1 MSYNE
6 FISNVSVFKKEKM
19 NWKWKKKSKWQLPSF
34 WPFSKENIDQATLP
48 SCVSAILTAL
58 QKQNSLC
65 NVACLLRLFKFA
77 LLYSCFLFLS
87 HSHTLYLSLS
97 LSTSTSLSLWM
108 IVPWLLY
115 DVPSL
120 YLSFPLISTNINLAQ
135 YYQCQFCI
143 NNKILVRY

>member
-97 LSTSTSLSLWM
+97 LPLPLSLSLDDSPM
-108 IVPWLLY
+108 ITVWCPLFISLIPSYLHKYKSRSVLSMSILY
-115 DVPSL
+115 
-120 YLSFPLISTNINLAQ
+120 
-135 YYQCQFCI
+135 
-143 NNKILVRY
+143 